1 MTMPTNTETAL
12 ASENRRLR
20 QALKI
25 AEDKA
30 LRFDLDQAGIE
41 RRERDAVE
49 LVELRA
55 KVERL
60 KKREERARNA
70 IAKLVESIEKSDKHD
85 DYLTRIQNTGSRFV
99 AADLIRANAC
109 EHVAKMYC
117 YNDTDRVAIAREA
130 QNRACSLER
139 EYIFDG
145 TPCPENQHPW
155 RQRLREWGYR

>member
-20 QALKI
+20 QALKV
-25 AEDKA
+25 AEEKA

-70 IAKLVESIEKSDKHD
+70 ITKLNEALANEILRNREKD
-85 DYLTRIQNTGSRFV
+85 DS
-99 AADLIRANAC
+99 
-109 EHVAKMYC
+109 K
-117 YNDTDRVAIAREA
+117 
-130 QNRACSLER
+130 
-139 EYIFDG
+139 
-145 TPCPENQHPW
+145 
-155 RQRLREWGYR
+155 